1 MNCEWDVHFLYKLSC
16 SHELQSLVHD
26 SALLIS
32 QQSLRR
38 QLTTFFAAALFL
50 CYASKLMLMHKAS
63 VDANSF
69 PAGVLM

>member
-1 MNCEWDVHFLYKLSC
+1 MNFLYKLSC
-16 SHELQSLVHD
+16 SHKLKSLVHNF
-26 SALLIS
+26 AILIS

-38 QLTTFFAAALFL
+38 QLTFFAAALFL

-63 VDANSF
+63 IDANSTF